1 MRLEKQI
8 LSNLILCED
17 YTRKTIAFLKED
29 YFLDAEF
36 QVVFVVRYQIT
47 SKSII
52 KFHQKMLC

>member
-36 QVVFVVRYQIT
+36 RVVFA
-47 SKSII
+47 SISDHFKI
-52 KFHQKMLC
+52 